1 MKRSWSDLKYVMAV
15 LRNKAKDTRLPPYVQ
30 KFYQNLFDRLEAHE
44 MDLKAAILEAQMQG
58 LRNPAFPD
66 DLVGWLDDDFD
77 DDDPF
82 GGKKKEDGEDKKKK
96 RRRRPPG
103 HGRQPL
109 PDHLPREQVIH
120 ELSEEERCCPCCGQ
134 THCCCGHHLCTHA

>member
-1 MKRSWSDLKYVMAV
+1 MKRSWRDLKYVMAV
-15 LRNKAKDTRLPPYVQ
+15 LRNKAGDTRLPPYVQ

-44 MDLKAAILEAQMQG
+44 MDLKDAIREAQMQG

-82 GGKKKEDGEDKKKK
+82 GGNKKDDEDKKDK
-96 RRRRPPG
+96 
-103 HGRQPL
+103 
-109 PDHLPREQVIH
+109 
-120 ELSEEERCCPCCGQ
+120 
-134 THCCCGHHLCTHA
+134 